1 MRFAHLADTH
11 LGYRQYNMDER
22 EDDFYRAFNEC
33 IDKIIGEGCDMV
45 IHSGDLF
52 DEPRPHVR
60 ALVEVRRALERLGD
74 EDIPFICIA
83 GNHDILLR
91 KGAMPP
97 HRIYKGLKLLTPGK
111 PFEVIDDVFIGGVPY
126 HSRVYTTALKARIS
140 DLEEEAAR
148 YDNRI
153 LALHQGVYE
162 LFSLEHEIK
171 LPEIPATFDYY
182 ALGHVHRRM
191 SLPHGRGHAV
201 YPGSIEIWRIDE
213 MKDYQEN
220 GKGFNIV
227 DTKDFEPRRVD
238 LEGIRP
244 FVAYDIKEREDVDSI
259 EPPSGDQKPVLY
271 VTVEAEPDRYHS
283 IYKTLQGEFG
293 EKVLHME
300 VRRKLK
306 RKDGKEEEKA
316 PATVDIAELIQAA
329 MGERST
335 GDKDFAC
342 EMFRSLSTGDLET
355 AMKKAGDF
363 YRGDTG

>member
-33 IDKIIGEGCDMV
+33 IDKIIREGCDMV
-45 IHSGDLF
+45 LHSGDLF

-111 PFEVIDDVFIGGVPY
+111 PFEIIDDVFVGGVPY
-126 HSRVYTTALKARIS
+126 HSKVYRTALKARITGM
-140 DLEEEAAR
+140 EKEAAG

-153 LALHQGVYE
+153 LALHQGIYE
-162 LFSLEHEIK
+162 LFALNSEIK

-182 ALGHVHRRM
+182 ALGHIHRRM
-191 SLPHGRGHAV
+191 SLPHGKGQVV
-201 YPGSIEIWRIDE
+201 YPGSIEMWRIDE
-213 MKDYQEN
+213 LKDYQEN
-220 GKGFNIV
+220 GKGFHIV

-238 LEGIRP
+238 LEGNRP
-244 FVAYDIKEREDVDSI
+244 FVAYDIKEREDIDSI
-259 EPPSGDQKPVLY
+259 ELPTGDRKPVLY
-271 VTVEAEPDRYHS
+271 VTVEAEPDHYHS
-283 IYKTLQGEFG
+283 IYKAMQREFG
-293 EKVLHME
+293 ELVLHME
-300 VRRKLK
+300 VRRKLT
-306 RKDGKEEEKA
+306 RKGANKEEKT
-316 PATVDIAELIQAA
+316 PTTIDIAELMEAA
-329 MGERST
+329 MGEHST
-335 GDKDFAC
+335 RDKDLAG
-342 EMFRSLSTGDLET
+342 ELFRSLSLGDIEG
-355 AMKKAGDF
+355 AKRKAEDF
-363 YRGDTG
+363 YRGDV